1 MSCRPDGVGSI
12 AQWSEHRVDNP
23 EVIGSNPVRTTM
35 IVKERPVVLYD
46 IKVFPNCFHCT
57 CKDSENHK
65 IYKFEISCRKNQLEE
80 LVDFFYTNRTDHI
93 MCGYNNKHYDDIVIN
108 YIIHFYNRMK
118 RLGYSRICSSL
129 YYLSKEIISSEK
141 TGNIDKIKQYKYAN
155 YFYSFDLMLM
165 LYSSKQQKSLK
176 EIEILLHMPN
186 VQEYEGNFDM
196 QIEECDID
204 AMIEYNVNDVDATE
218 TLLNKVK
225 EDVELRLEVEKE
237 WGFDA
242 LSMSGVRFG
251 EEILLNTVLGI
262 TNTTKDELKTRTRKV
277 GNIRLGDIIL
287 PFIQYSNPKLKEVL
301 LDVKNATCNASKSDK
316 KQESY
321 EKKFVLSNIC
331 YSIGEGGIHT
341 INEPRV
347 YKPTDEQFIGHSDVT
362 SMYPSLAIINHW
374 LPVHLGEDFWNVYNA
389 LYKERLTAKR
399 NGELLKSKAFKQALN
414 ALTGKMQQ
422 ESSWAYDPLNVYKIR
437 INGQLILLMLVDK
450 LLELNCKIVQVNT
463 DGVVYIADKSAR
475 FAIADAIKEVEQ
487 LTQLTF
493 ESDDYE
499 SFYQYDVNNYFGVR
513 KGYSQSGDPR
523 LIEKKGKFITDIG
536 LNNSMTPVVISKAVI
551 NYFLNN
557 EPIDKFIKKDRDIRD
572 FLMSQ
577 SVNKESKVEYGGK
590 QIQRIN
596 RYYASNSGYYLIR
609 VKDKMYEKR
618 SETKITE
625 YGVRILNKID
635 ATPIENRHLDYQ
647 YYISK
652 AKKIASEFVNR
663 QLTIFDD

>member
-1 MSCRPDGVGSI
+1 MTARCEPSLG
-12 AQWSEHRVDNP
+12 
-23 EVIGSNPVRTTM
+23 TM
-35 IVKERPVVLYD
+35 IIKERPVVLYD
-46 IKVFPNCFHCT
+46 IEVFPNCFHCT
-57 CKDSENHK
+57 CKDSENHNL
-65 IYKFEISCRKNQLEE
+65 YKFEISCRKNQLKE
-80 LVDFFYTNRTDHI
+80 LVDFFYTNRTGHI
-93 MCGYNNKHYDDIVIN
+93 MCGYNNKHYDDIIIN
-108 YIIHFYNRMK
+108 YIICFYNRMK

-186 VQEYEGNFDM
+186 VQEYEGSFDM
-196 QIEECDID
+196 QIQECDID
-204 AMIEYNVNDVDATE
+204 AMIEYNVNDVEATE

-225 EDVELRLEVEKE
+225 EDVDLRLEVEKE

-251 EEILLNTVLGI
+251 EEILLQKTLNI
-262 TNTTKDELKTRTRKV
+262 AKITKDELKAKTRKV
-277 GNIRLGDIIL
+277 GDIHLGDIIL

-301 LDVKNATCNASKSDK
+301 LDVKNATCTASKSDK
-316 KQESY
+316 KQKNY

-347 YKPTDEQFIGHSDVT
+347 FKPTDEQFIGHSDVT
-362 SMYPSLAIINHW
+362 SMYPSLAIINNW
-374 LPVHLGEDFWNVYNA
+374 LPVHLGKDFWNVYST
-389 LYKERLTAKR
+389 LYKERLSAKR

-437 INGQLILLMLVDK
+437 INGQLILLMLVDR
-450 LLELNCKIVQVNT
+450 LLKLNCKIVQVNT
-463 DGVVYIADKSAR
+463 DGVVYIANKTSRSA
-475 FAIADAIKEVEQ
+475 ISDAIKEIEQ
-487 LTQLTF
+487 LTQLIF

-513 KGYSQSGDPR
+513 KGYSQSRDPR
-523 LIEKKGKFITDIG
+523 LIEKKGRFITEIG

-551 NYFLNN
+551 NYFLNK

-596 RYYASNSGYYLIR
+596 RYYASSSGYYLIR
-609 VKDKMYEKR
+609 VKDKMYEKL
-618 SETKITE
+618 SETRITE
-625 YGVRILNKID
+625 YGVRIINKID

-652 AKKIASEFVNR
+652 AKKIANEFVNR

>member
-1 MSCRPDGVGSI
+1 
-12 AQWSEHRVDNP
+12 
-23 EVIGSNPVRTTM
+23 
-35 IVKERPVVLYD
+35 
-46 IKVFPNCFHCT
+46 
-57 CKDSENHK
+57 
-65 IYKFEISCRKNQLEE
+65 
-80 LVDFFYTNRTDHI
+80 

-108 YIIHFYNRMK
+108 YIIHFCNRMK

-141 TGNIDKIKQYKYAN
+141 TDNIDKIKQYKYAN

-165 LYSSKQQKSLK
+165 LYSAKQQKSLK

-251 EEILLNTVLGI
+251 EEILLRKTLDI

-277 GNIRLGDIIL
+277 GDIRLGDIIL

-316 KQESY
+316 KQKNY

-347 YKPTDEQFIGHSDVT
+347 YKPTAEQFIGHSDVT
-362 SMYPSLAIINHW
+362 SMYPSLAIIHHW
-374 LPVHLGEDFWNVYNA
+374 LPVHLGKDFWNVYNA
-389 LYKERLTAKR
+389 LYKERLSAKR

-523 LIEKKGKFITDIG
+523 LIEKKGKFITEIG

-577 SVNKESKVEYGGK
+577 SVNKESKVEYGGNL
-590 QIQRIN
+590 IQRIN

-625 YGVRILNKID
+625 HGVRILNKMD

>member
-1 MSCRPDGVGSI
+1 MTARCEPSLG
-12 AQWSEHRVDNP
+12 
-23 EVIGSNPVRTTM
+23 TM
-35 IVKERPVVLYD
+35 ITKERPVVLYD
-46 IKVFPNCFHCT
+46 IEVFPNCFHCT
-57 CKDSENHK
+57 CKDSESHK
-65 IYKFEISCRKNQLEE
+65 LYKFEISSRKNQLEE
-80 LVDFFYTNRTDHI
+80 LVDFFYINRTDHI
-93 MCGYNNKHYDDIVIN
+93 MCGYNNKHYDDIIIN
-108 YIIHFYNRMK
+108 YIIHFCNRMK
-118 RLGYSRICSSL
+118 RLGYSKICSSL

-141 TGNIDKIKQYKYAN
+141 TGNIDKIKVYKYAN
-155 YFYSFDLMLM
+155 YFYSFDLMMM
-165 LYSSKQQKSLK
+165 LYSAKQQKSLK

-186 VQEYEGNFDM
+186 VQEYEGSFDL
-196 QIEECDID
+196 QIQECDID
-204 AMIEYNVNDVDATE
+204 AMIEYNVNDVEATE

-251 EEILLNTVLGI
+251 EEVLLRKTLDI
-262 TNTTKDELKTRTRKV
+262 TNTTKDELKTRARKV

-301 LDVKNATCNASKSDK
+301 SDVKNATCNASKSDK
-316 KQESY
+316 KQKNY

-374 LPVHLGEDFWNVYNA
+374 LPVHLGKDFWNVYSA

-437 INGQLILLMLVDK
+437 INGQLILLMLVDR
-450 LLELNCKIVQVNT
+450 LLALNCKIVQVNT

-475 FAIADAIKEVEQ
+475 LAIADAIKEVEQ

-523 LIEKKGKFITDIG
+523 LIEKKGRFITEIG
-536 LNNSMTPVVISKAVI
+536 LSNSMTPVVISKAVI

-577 SVNKESKVEYGGK
+577 SVNKESKVEHGGK

-596 RYYASNSGYYLIR
+596 RYYASSSGYYLIR
-609 VKDKMYEKR
+609 IKDKMYENR

-635 ATPIENRHLDYQ
+635 ATPIENRHLNYQ

>member
-1 MSCRPDGVGSI
+1 
-12 AQWSEHRVDNP
+12 
-23 EVIGSNPVRTTM
+23 M

-46 IKVFPNCFHCT
+46 IEVFPNCFHCT
-57 CKDSENHK
+57 CKDSENHN

-80 LVDFFYTNRTDHI
+80 LVDFFYTNRTDHV
-93 MCGYNNKHYDDIVIN
+93 MCGYNNKHYDDIVIS

-450 LLELNCKIVQVNT
+450 LLKLNCKIVQVNT

>member
-1 MSCRPDGVGSI
+1 MTARCEPSLG
-12 AQWSEHRVDNP
+12 A
-23 EVIGSNPVRTTM
+23 M
-35 IVKERPVVLYD
+35 IIKERPVVLYD
-46 IKVFPNCFHCT
+46 IEVFPNCFHCT
-57 CKDSENHK
+57 CKDSENHNL
-65 IYKFEISCRKNQLEE
+65 YKFEISCRKNQLEE
-80 LVDFFYTNRTDHI
+80 LVDFFYIHRTDHI
-93 MCGYNNKHYDDIVIN
+93 MCGYNNKHYDDIVIS
-108 YIIHFYNRMK
+108 YIIHFCSRMK

-141 TGNIDKIKQYKYAN
+141 TDNIDKIKAYKYAN

-165 LYSSKQQKSLK
+165 LYSAKQQKSLK

-186 VQEYEGNFDM
+186 VQEYEGSFDM
-196 QIEECDID
+196 QIQECDID
-204 AMIEYNVNDVDATE
+204 AMIEYNVNDVEATE

-251 EEILLNTVLGI
+251 EEALLRKTI
-262 TNTTKDELKTRTRKV
+262 STAKTTKDELKTRTRKV
-277 GNIRLGDIIL
+277 GDIHLGDIIL

-316 KQESY
+316 KQENY

-374 LPVHLGEDFWNVYNA
+374 LPVHLGEDFWNVYST

-437 INGQLILLMLVDK
+437 INGQLILLMLVDR

-463 DGVVYIADKSAR
+463 DGVVYIADKSTR

-523 LIEKKGKFITDIG
+523 LIEKKGRFITEIG

-557 EPIDKFIKKDRDIRD
+557 EPIDKFIKKDKDIRD

-609 VKDKMYEKR
+609 IKDKMYEKR
-618 SETKITE
+618 SETRITE